1 MNISPVKDSQ
11 GHIIG
16 LSKIARDIS
25 ERKHDEARKNDFIG
39 MVSHELKTPLTSL
52 TAILHVLESKLRKSD
67 DPFVADGV
75 RRATL
80 QVKRMS
86 NMINGFLNISRLE
99 SGKIHI
105 EKQPFIIGDLI
116 REVIAETNLT
126 GLSHIIELRNC
137 DKMVLIADREKII
150 PCYPTCSVMQLNIL
164 RKVPTYTL
172 IAMRKISR

>member
-1 MNISPVKDSQ
+1 VKDSQ